1 MLNVEENVALAPLT
15 TFGIGGA
22 ARWFVDV
29 KSEDDVREALDFAR
43 KRKVGFYIFAGGSN
57 VLVPDEG
64 LNGVVM
70 HVAAESYV
78 FFETGVRADAGC
90 SLLALIKAAAER
102 DLGGWEHLAGIP
114 GTFGGA
120 VRGNAGAFGSE
131 IKDFLSRVTAINT
144 STLESR
150 VWISPNFSFSY
161 RDSLYKREPQWL
173 IMSATVELGHI
184 KKEESLRKIEEI
196 IAERE
201 KRHLQNVAAAGS
213 FFMNPV
219 ATDDVVALFEQEK
232 HVKSRDNRVPAGW
245 LIEKAGQKGAK
256 VGGAVA
262 SEQHPNYIVNQGG
275 ATAKDVLALAA
286 KIKDEVKKQFGVDL
300 HEEAAV
306 FHSLT

>member
-1 MLNVEENVALAPLT
+1 MLNFQENVPLAPLT

-29 KSEDDVREALDFAR
+29 KNEDELKEALAYAQ
-43 KRKVGFYIFAGGSN
+43 KRKVAFYIFAGGSN
-57 VLVPDEG
+57 VLIPDEG
-64 LNGVVM
+64 LNGVVI
-70 HVAAESYV
+70 HIAGENHV
-78 FFETGVRADAGC
+78 FFETGLRADAGC
-90 SLLALIKAAAER
+90 TLLSLIKASAER
-102 DLGGWEHLAGIP
+102 SLGGWENLAGIP

-131 IKDFLSRVTAINT
+131 IKDFLSRVTAFNT
-144 STLESR
+144 STLKSR
-150 VWISPNFSFSY
+150 VWVAPNLNFSY
-161 RDSLYKREPQWL
+161 RSSSFKREPEWVIL
-173 IMSATVELGHI
+173 SATVELGHI
-184 KKEESLRKIEEI
+184 KKEESLRKIEET

-219 ATDDVVALFEQEK
+219 APDDVVGLFEKEK
-232 HVKSRDNRVPAGW
+232 QVKSRDNRVPAGW
-245 LIEKAGQKGAK
+245 LIEKAGLKGTA
-256 VGGAVA
+256 VGGAIA
-262 SEQHPNYIVNQGG
+262 SEQHPNYIVNTGG

>member
-1 MLNVEENVALAPLT
+1 MLNVQEDVPLAPLT

-22 ARWFVDV
+22 ARWLVDV
-29 KSEDDVREALDFAR
+29 RSEDDVREALDFAR

-78 FFETGVRADAGC
+78 FFETGVRADGGC
-90 SLLALIKAAAER
+90 SLLALSKAAAER

-150 VWISPNFSFSY
+150 AWISPNFSFSY
-161 RDSLYKREPQWL
+161 RDSLYKREPEWL

-286 KIKDEVKKQFGVDL
+286 KIKEEVKKQFGVDL
-300 HEEAAV
+300 HEEAAG
-306 FHSLT
+306 